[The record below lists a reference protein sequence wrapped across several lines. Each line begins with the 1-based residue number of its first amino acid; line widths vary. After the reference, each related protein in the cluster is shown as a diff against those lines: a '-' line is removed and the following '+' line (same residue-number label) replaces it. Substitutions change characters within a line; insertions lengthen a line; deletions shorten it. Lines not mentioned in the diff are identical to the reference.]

1 MLADVGGGKLGV
13 VLDSPGAVTR
23 NSGIP
28 VVLVKWPVPAPRP
41 LKLPPTDTDPLLA
54 VTVAD
59 ILTWYQIG
67 IFTNEL
73 KFTPNPIV

>member
-28 VVLVKWPVPAPRP
+28 VVLVTWPVPAPRP
-41 LKLPPTDTDPLLA
+41 SNVPPTETDPLLE

-59 ILTWYQIG
+59 ILT
-67 IFTNEL
+67 
-73 KFTPNPIV
+73 